1 MHVLVVH
8 DYGPL
13 GRVLLERLRKT
24 SLHVSPLLISE
35 LETADLTA
43 LEGWIPDDTDLI
55 VNALWL
61 ANPEVAEKDPE
72 AAHKVAFSLP
82 VALAEYARDRNM
94 ALLQLSSCYVFD
106 GRKQSAYIASNPG
119 QPGNELG
126 NWQWECEQAV
136 RTLLP
141 RHIILRT
148 GWSLGR
154 FIRKVQS
161 VAARSDVI
169 RLPGKCHGQ
178 PVTVSDLSRVIT
190 AIVQQIDCGAEVWG
204 TYQYAGA
211 EDISLYELGLAITG
225 LSGIPGG
232 IRVVDEMPAWATL
245 EPANTAMICTK
256 IRNTFGVKQLPW
268 RSGLAEELELLSLNG
283 DRELTDEPAG

>member
-72 AAHKVAFSLP
+72 AAHKVSFSLP
-82 VALAEYARDRNM
+82 LALAEFARDRNM

-126 NWQWECEQAV
+126 NWQWESEQAV

-178 PVTVSDLSRVIT
+178 PVTVSDLARVIT

-245 EPANTAMICTK
+245 EPANTTMICTK

>member
-1 MHVLVVH
+1 MHVLVIH

-13 GRVLLERLRKT
+13 GRVLLERLRNT
-24 SLHVSPLLISE
+24 SVQVTPLLVSD
-35 LETADLTA
+35 LESADLTA

-61 ANPEVAEKDPE
+61 ADPEIAEKNPE
-72 AAHKVAFSLP
+72 AAHKASFSLP
-82 VALAEYARDRNM
+82 VALAKHACERNI

-106 GRKQSAYIASNPG
+106 GRKQNAYISSNPG
-119 QPGNELG
+119 QPCNELG

-141 RHIILRT
+141 RHLILRT

-161 VAARSDVI
+161 VAAGSDVI
-169 RLPGKCHGQ
+169 RLPSKCHGQ

-190 AIVQQIDCGAEVWG
+190 AIVQQVDCGAEVWG

-225 LSGIPGG
+225 LSGIPSG
-232 IRVVDEMPAWATL
+232 IRVLDETPAWAAF
-245 EPANTAMICTK
+245 EPVNATMICTK

-283 DRELTDEPAG
+283 DRQLTDEPAG